1 MIYALVKNNQI
12 VQVVNSLPKV
22 FNDGVRDWD
31 IRTADPS
38 ILNELGWKEV
48 SMVTKPEN
56 TETTTWD
63 YAGVVLS
70 EGVPTQLWNER
81 ALTSEELELKAQ
93 QKITLE
99 RYEAEEA
106 ILSATIALME
116 EAHTDGEN
124 WTQPTG
130 AHNAYKL
137 GVIVEHAGK
146 TWENITHANV
156 WEPGV
161 SGWREVVTEGY
172 PTWIQPTG
180 AHDAYP
186 IGAQVTHNGQD
197 WESTAAGNIWEPGV
211 YGWALI

>member
-1 MIYALVKNNQI
+1 MILSYDDENR
-12 VQVVNSLPKV
+12 VV
-22 FNDGVRDWD
+22 
-31 IRTADPS
+31 T
-38 ILNELGWKEV
+38 ELDSGL
-48 SMVTKPEN
+48 T
-56 TETTTWD
+56 
-63 YAGVVLS
+63 VLS
-70 EGVPTQLWNER
+70 SRPYTQEENDAADA
-81 ALTSEELELKAQ
+81 ALAAQ
-93 QKITLE
+93 
-99 RYEAEEA
+99 AEEQARIEKEQIQAA
-106 ILSATIALME
+106 IVEATVALME
-116 EAHTDGEN
+116 TAHADGEV
-124 WTQPTG
+124 WAQPTG

-137 GVIVEHAGK
+137 GVVVEHAGK

-211 YGWALI
+211 YGWSLI